1 MTSFMTSL
9 MSSQLTRIRLGES
22 PGHLVWDDGTCF
34 AILNTK
40 PISEGHLLVVPYQEV
55 DHWDEMDQTLNAH
68 CFDVASRLSRTLRA
82 LFPCEK
88 VGMMIAGLETRHAHI
103 HLLPISALSDLN
115 FALARER
122 DDTLQSATANRIR
135 QALRDA
141 GQAHVTGD

>member
-1 MTSFMTSL
+1 MA
-9 MSSQLTRIRLGES
+9 SQLTRIRLGEL

-34 AILNTK
+34 AMLTVK

-55 DHWDEMDQTLNAH
+55 DHWDEMDGGLNAH
-68 CFDVASRLSRTLRA
+68 CFGVASQLSRVLRS

-88 VGMMIAGLETRHAHI
+88 IGVLIAGLETRHAHI

-122 DDTLQSATANRIR
+122 DDTLQAATAKRIR
-135 QALRDA
+135 AALREA
-141 GQAHVTGD
+141 GLAHVTGE